1 MLGLGLG
8 EAAELVYRA
17 ALADPNADLAG
28 LARATDLGA
37 DEVTSAMAELVSAE
51 FAYPDQSHPCGT
63 RPVAPD
69 TAVEIVLSRQ
79 QLDLAAQQ
87 LELERSRAAAAQF
100 IASHSRSSSTVEGG
114 GEVLTGLAQI
124 RQRLAEL
131 ADSAEESIWT
141 FAPGG
146 AHSQESID
154 ASRTPNQRLLERGVL
169 SRTVY
174 LDSVRNDPLTS
185 QHLASLVT
193 LGAEVRTTPI
203 LPVRL
208 IIIDERVAV
217 LPMDATN
224 AEEGAVI
231 LRGSGTVAA
240 LVALFGSVWES
251 AVPVGSTPPEDDDE
265 LSPQD
270 RAILKLLADGRTD
283 DYVGARLGVSART
296 ARRLTSDIMKRLD
309 ARSRFQAGILAE
321 RRGWFTHRP

>member
-1 MLGLGLG
+1 MTIAAPAPAQTPLAPREVQVLERLSHGL
-8 EAAELVYRA
+8 
-17 ALADPNADLAG
+17 
-28 LARATDLGA
+28 T
-37 DEVTSAMAELVSAE
+37 
-51 FAYPDQSHPCGT
+51 
-63 RPVAPD
+63 
-69 TAVEIVLSRQ
+69 SRQ
-79 QLDLAAQQ
+79 ISRQLG
-87 LELERSRAAAAQF
+87 
-100 IASHSRSSSTVEGG
+100 ITPSTVEGG

-270 RAILKLLADGRTD
+270 RAILRLLADGRTD